1 MKQFSKFLTT
11 FFLIPSFS
19 FAAVLPQGGEFI
31 KGNGS
36 ITNQG
41 DALNISSSDL
51 NNVIKWNGF
60 DIGKGGTVNFDKNN
74 YLNLVKGS
82 KSTLIEGNIIGKGK
96 VFIVNPNGVTLAA
109 NSHVSAPTFGVSTAK
124 FNDKMIEDFTQ
135 QGVIE
140 LTGRGMGKVTAL
152 STINTNNLIIDG
164 GQIII
169 KAAENI
175 KNYTGNQ
182 RLQHLV
188 NGNEIK
194 LKSSTKR
201 IDIGANENIVTSP
214 DEINIAKDFNISKEE
229 GLIPHNWEISISS
242 TDDFLN
248 INKNLSAKYWLTNDI
263 DLKTL
268 NSPISKAN
276 PFKGTLDGAFNKI
289 TYQMD
294 IGEQY
299 GNGGSYFYKNLGLF
313 AELNNA
319 KISNISIEN
328 SAININE
335 KDNYAQNIGALAGII
350 NNSTLENIIVEN
362 FKVSFE
368 NPSYLNDTINVG
380 ALAGSIE
387 GNNKLSNSISSFTK
401 DTEILLS
408 KENLYLGSVFG
419 KASGSIETY
428 GLVSGN
434 LHNSD
439 FKISAIGKNNSTI
452 SIASTI
458 KEGIKNAEE
467 NSTNNDLMNN
477 AFVINQD
484 KTTAELSGFLIPYF
498 AEDYVIEYDGKNHTY
513 QDLASAPWFTADD
526 YITTNHPYIKNVGS
540 YDIDLSANRDKFY
553 FVSGNGQKSFSST
566 AKVTVTPKNLGEI
579 VIGDITLGQ
588 GADLNL
594 LPNEII
600 SNLNKLPF
608 CDGDSIDDL
617 NLVVKLNKSSEKP
630 NFYYI
635 TLEPKEGSSSNYT
648 YTIKSGT
655 LTTDFPITEPSEPDM
670 DIDPDFSV
678 TPQTPLVPA
687 KKHPNFKK
695 ALSDSRCDYCTK
707 RGENFKKKL
716 NKKGELKFDS
726 AVQGLNV
733 EKSRKEI
740 AEFKYF

>member
-1 MKQFSKFLTT
+1 MKQFSKFLTA

-109 NSHVSAPTFGVSTAK
+109 NSLVSVPTFGVSTAK

-175 KNYTGNQ
+175 KNYAGNQ

-201 IDIGANENIVTSP
+201 IDIGAKSQLNL
-214 DEINIAKDFNISKEE
+214 AKDFNLTQEDGLVDHSGQIAISTADEFK
-229 GLIPHNWEISISS
+229 
-242 TDDFLN
+242 N
-248 INKNLSAKYWLTNDI
+248 IANNYSENYWLTNSI
-263 DLKTL
+263 DLGT
-268 NSPISKAN
+268 ISEPNNFAN
-276 PFKGTLDGAFNKI
+276 PFRGKLDGAYNVLSFD
-289 TYQMD
+289 MD
-294 IGEQY
+294 VNYDQNLIQY
-299 GNGGSYFYKNLGLF
+299 PNLGLF
-313 AELNNA
+313 AELDNA
-319 KISNISIEN
+319 TVKNLKISDSSIYVSGNNIS
-328 SAININE
+328 
-335 KDNYAQNIGALAGII
+335 KNIGALAGII

-368 NPSYLNDTINVG
+368 NPSYLNDKINVG

-387 GNNKLSNSISSFTK
+387 GNNILSNIISSFTK

-434 LHNSD
+434 SHNSD

-452 SIASTI
+452 SIASTL

-526 YITTNHPYIKNVGS
+526 YITTNHPYIKNVGA

-553 FVSGNGQKSFSST
+553 FVSGNRQKSFSST

>member
-1 MKQFSKFLTT
+1 MKQFSKFLTA

-201 IDIGANENIVTSP
+201 IDIGAKSQLNL
-214 DEINIAKDFNISKEE
+214 AKDFNLTQEDGLVDHSGQIAISTADEFN
-229 GLIPHNWEISISS
+229 LIAN
-242 TDDFLN
+242 
-248 INKNLSAKYWLTNDI
+248 NLRGDYWLTNDI
-263 DLKTL
+263 DLGNINNTK
-268 NSPISKAN
+268 SFAN
-276 PFKGTLDGAFNKI
+276 AFEGNLDGAYNNLSYALTQNNSEKFNNI
-289 TYQMD
+289 
-294 IGEQY
+294 
-299 GNGGSYFYKNLGLF
+299 GLF
-313 AELNNA
+313 ASLDNA
-319 KISNISIEN
+319 TVKNLKISDSSIYVSGNNIS
-328 SAININE
+328 
-335 KDNYAQNIGALAGII
+335 KNIGALAGII

>member
-109 NSHVSAPTFGVSTAK
+109 NSHVSVPTFGVSTAK

-175 KNYTGNQ
+175 KNYAGNQ

-201 IDIGANENIVTSP
+201 IDIGAKSQLNL
-214 DEINIAKDFNISKEE
+214 AKDFNLTQEDGLVDHSGQIAISTADEFN
-229 GLIPHNWEISISS
+229 LIAN
-242 TDDFLN
+242 
-248 INKNLSAKYWLTNDI
+248 NLRGDYWLTNDI
-263 DLKTL
+263 DLGNINNTK
-268 NSPISKAN
+268 SFAN
-276 PFKGTLDGAFNKI
+276 AFEGNLDGAYNNLSYALTQNNSEKFNNI
-289 TYQMD
+289 
-294 IGEQY
+294 
-299 GNGGSYFYKNLGLF
+299 GLF
-313 AELNNA
+313 ASLDNA
-319 KISNISIEN
+319 TVKNLKISDSSIYVSGNNIS
-328 SAININE
+328 
-335 KDNYAQNIGALAGII
+335 KNIGALAGII

-387 GNNKLSNSISSFTK
+387 GNNKLSNIISSFTK

-434 LHNSD
+434 SHNSD

-513 QDLASAPWFTADD
+513 QDLASTPWFTADD

-540 YDIDLSANRDKFY
+540 YDIDLSANWDKFY
-553 FVSGNGQKSFSST
+553 FLSGNGQKSFSST

-648 YTIKSGT
+648 YTIKSGS

-670 DIDPDFSV
+670 NIDPDFSV

>member
-109 NSHVSAPTFGVSTAK
+109 NSNVSVPTFGVSTAK

-175 KNYTGNQ
+175 KNYAGNQ

-201 IDIGANENIVTSP
+201 IDIGAKSQLNL
-214 DEINIAKDFNISKEE
+214 AKDFNLTQEDGLVDHSGQIAISTADEFKKIFED
-229 GLIPHNWEISISS
+229 LDSN
-242 TDDFLN
+242 
-248 INKNLSAKYWLTNDI
+248 YWLTNDI
-263 DLKTL
+263 KIE
-268 NSPISKAN
+268 NIENPISAAN
-276 PFKGTLDGAFNKI
+276 QFEGFLDGAFNSLSYNI
-289 TYQMD
+289 SYNYD
-294 IGEQY
+294 LNSFQY
-299 GNGGSYFYKNLGLF
+299 PNLGLF
-313 AELNNA
+313 AELDNA
-319 KISNISIEN
+319 TVKNLKISDSSIYVSGNNIS
-328 SAININE
+328 
-335 KDNYAQNIGALAGII
+335 KNIGALAGII

-387 GNNKLSNSISSFTK
+387 GNNKLSNIISSFTK

-434 LHNSD
+434 SHNSD

-553 FVSGNGQKSFSST
+553 FLSGNGQKSFSST

-648 YTIKSGT
+648 YTIKRGT

>member
-1 MKQFSKFLTT
+1 MKNLNKFILA
-11 FFLIPSFS
+11 FLLIPSFS
-19 FAAVLPQGGEFI
+19 FAATLPHGGEFI

-36 ITNQG
+36 IANQ
-41 DALNISSSDL
+41 DNTLNISSQDL

-60 DIGKGGTVNFDKNN
+60 DIGKGGNVNFDKNN
-74 YLNLVKGS
+74 YLNLVKSS
-82 KSTLIEGNIIGKGK
+82 KSTLIEGNLSGGGK
-96 VFIVNPNGVTLAA
+96 VFIVNPNGVTLA
-109 NSHVSAPTFGVSTAK
+109 SGSTVSVPTFGVSTAK
-124 FNDKMIEDFTQ
+124 FNDKMIENFTQ
-135 QGVIE
+135 NGVIE
-140 LTGRGMGKVTAL
+140 ITGKGMGKVTAL

-169 KAAENI
+169 KAAEDI
-175 KNYTGNQ
+175 KNFAGSQ

-201 IDIGANENIVTSP
+201 IDIGAKTKLNLE
-214 DEINIAKDFNISKEE
+214 KDFNLSKEE
-229 GLIPHNWEISISS
+229 GLIDHSGEIAIS
-242 TDDFLN
+242 TADEF
-248 INKNLSAKYWLTNDI
+248 NLIANNLRGDYWLTNNI
-263 DLKTL
+263 DLGNINNTK
-268 NSPISKAN
+268 SFAN
-276 PFKGTLDGAFNKI
+276 AFEGKLDGAYNKLSYTLTQNNSEKFNNI
-289 TYQMD
+289 
-294 IGEQY
+294 
-299 GNGGSYFYKNLGLF
+299 GLF
-313 AELNNA
+313 ASLNNA
-319 KISNISIEN
+319 TVKNLKISDSSIHVSGNNISKN
-328 SAININE
+328 V
-335 KDNYAQNIGALAGII
+335 GALAGII
-350 NNSTLENIIVEN
+350 NNSTLENISVEN

-368 NPSYLNDTINVG
+368 NPSYLNNTINVE
-380 ALAGSIE
+380 ALAGSAE
-387 GNNKLSNSISSFTK
+387 GSNKFSNIISSFAK
-401 DTEILLS
+401 DTELLLN
-408 KENLYLGSVFG
+408 KENLYLGSVLG
-419 KASGSIETY
+419 SASGSIDTY

-434 LHNSD
+434 SHNSD

-513 QDLASAPWFTADD
+513 QDLASTPWFTADD

-588 GADLNL
+588 GADLNF

-617 NLVVKLNKSSEKP
+617 NLVVKLNKSSEKS

-655 LTTDFPITEPSEPDM
+655 LSTDFPITDPIDPDM
-670 DIDPDFSV
+670 NIDPDFSV
-678 TPQTPLVPA
+678 VTQTPLEPA
-687 KKHPNFKK
+687 KRHPNFKK

-707 RGENFKKKL
+707 RGEIFKKNL
-716 NKKGELKFDS
+716 NKKGELKFDN

-740 AEFKYF
+740 AEFKDF

>member
-109 NSHVSAPTFGVSTAK
+109 NSHVSVPTFGVSTAK

-175 KNYTGNQ
+175 KNYAGNQ

-201 IDIGANENIVTSP
+201 IDIGAKSQLNL
-214 DEINIAKDFNISKEE
+214 AKDFNLTQEDGLVDHSGQIAISTADEFKKIFED
-229 GLIPHNWEISISS
+229 LDSN
-242 TDDFLN
+242 
-248 INKNLSAKYWLTNDI
+248 YWLTNDI
-263 DLKTL
+263 KIE
-268 NSPISKAN
+268 NIENPISAAN
-276 PFKGTLDGAFNKI
+276 QFEGFLDGAFNSLSYNI
-289 TYQMD
+289 SYNYD
-294 IGEQY
+294 LNSFQY
-299 GNGGSYFYKNLGLF
+299 PNLGLF
-313 AELNNA
+313 AELDNA
-319 KISNISIEN
+319 TVKNLKISDSSIYVSGNNIS
-328 SAININE
+328 
-335 KDNYAQNIGALAGII
+335 KNIGALAGII

-387 GNNKLSNSISSFTK
+387 GNNKLSNIISSFTK

-434 LHNSD
+434 SHNSD

-513 QDLASAPWFTADD
+513 QDLASTPWFTADD

-553 FVSGNGQKSFSST
+553 FLSGNGQKSFSST

-648 YTIKSGT
+648 YTIKSGS

-670 DIDPDFSV
+670 NIDPDFSV

>member
-1 MKQFSKFLTT
+1 MKQFSKFLTA

-19 FAAVLPQGGEFI
+19 FAAVLQQGGEFI

-51 NNVIKWNGF
+51 NNVIKWDGF

-109 NSHVSAPTFGVSTAK
+109 NSHVSVPTFGVSTAK

-175 KNYTGNQ
+175 KNYAGNQ

-201 IDIGANENIVTSP
+201 IDIGAKSQLNL
-214 DEINIAKDFNISKEE
+214 AKDFNLTQEDGLVDHSGQIAISTADEFKKIFED
-229 GLIPHNWEISISS
+229 LDSN
-242 TDDFLN
+242 
-248 INKNLSAKYWLTNDI
+248 YWLTNDI
-263 DLKTL
+263 KIE
-268 NSPISKAN
+268 NIENPISAAN
-276 PFKGTLDGAFNKI
+276 QFEGFLDGAFNSLSYNI
-289 TYQMD
+289 SYNYD
-294 IGEQY
+294 LNSFQY
-299 GNGGSYFYKNLGLF
+299 PNLGLF
-313 AELNNA
+313 AELDNA
-319 KISNISIEN
+319 TVKNLKISDSSIYVSGNNIS
-328 SAININE
+328 
-335 KDNYAQNIGALAGII
+335 KNIGALAGII

-387 GNNKLSNSISSFTK
+387 GNNKLSNIISSFTK

-434 LHNSD
+434 SHNSD

-540 YDIDLSANRDKFY
+540 HDIDLSANRHKFY
-553 FVSGNGQKSFSST
+553 FLSVNWQKSFSST

>member
-109 NSHVSAPTFGVSTAK
+109 NSHVSVPTFGVSTAK

-175 KNYTGNQ
+175 KNYAGNQ

-201 IDIGANENIVTSP
+201 IDIGAKSQLNL
-214 DEINIAKDFNISKEE
+214 AKDFNLTQEDGLVDHSGQIAISTADEFN
-229 GLIPHNWEISISS
+229 LIAN
-242 TDDFLN
+242 
-248 INKNLSAKYWLTNDI
+248 NLRGDYWLTNDI
-263 DLKTL
+263 DLGNINNTK
-268 NSPISKAN
+268 SFAN
-276 PFKGTLDGAFNKI
+276 AFEGNLDGAYNNLSYALTQNNSEKFNNI
-289 TYQMD
+289 
-294 IGEQY
+294 
-299 GNGGSYFYKNLGLF
+299 GLF
-313 AELNNA
+313 ASLDNA
-319 KISNISIEN
+319 TVKNLKISDSSIYVSGNNIS
-328 SAININE
+328 
-335 KDNYAQNIGALAGII
+335 KNIGALAGII

-387 GNNKLSNSISSFTK
+387 GNNKLSNIISSFTK

-434 LHNSD
+434 SHNSD

-498 AEDYVIEYDGKNHTY
+498 AEDYVIEYDGKSHTY
-513 QDLASAPWFTADD
+513 QDLASTPWFTASD

-553 FVSGNGQKSFSST
+553 FISGNGQKSFSST

-588 GADLNL
+588 GADLNF

>member
-109 NSHVSAPTFGVSTAK
+109 NSHVSVPTFGVSTAK

-175 KNYTGNQ
+175 KNYAGNQ

-201 IDIGANENIVTSP
+201 IDIGAKSQLNL
-214 DEINIAKDFNISKEE
+214 AKDFNLTQEDGLVDHSGQIAISTADEFN
-229 GLIPHNWEISISS
+229 LIAN
-242 TDDFLN
+242 
-248 INKNLSAKYWLTNDI
+248 NLRGDYWLTNDI
-263 DLKTL
+263 DLGNINNTK
-268 NSPISKAN
+268 SFAN
-276 PFKGTLDGAFNKI
+276 AFEGNLDGAYNNLSYALTQNNSEKFNNI
-289 TYQMD
+289 
-294 IGEQY
+294 
-299 GNGGSYFYKNLGLF
+299 GLF
-313 AELNNA
+313 ASLDNA
-319 KISNISIEN
+319 TVKNLKISDSSIYVSGNNIS
-328 SAININE
+328 
-335 KDNYAQNIGALAGII
+335 KNIGALAGII

-387 GNNKLSNSISSFTK
+387 GNNKLSNIISSFTK
-401 DTEILLS
+401 DTEILLN

-434 LHNSD
+434 SHNSD

-498 AEDYVIEYDGKNHTY
+498 AEDYVIEYDGKSHTY
-513 QDLASAPWFTADD
+513 QDLASTPWFTASD

-553 FVSGNGQKSFSST
+553 FISGNGQKSFSST

-588 GADLNL
+588 GADLNF

-648 YTIKSGT
+648 YTIKSGS

-670 DIDPDFSV
+670 NIDPDFSV

>member
-109 NSHVSAPTFGVSTAK
+109 NSNVSVPTFGVSTAK

-175 KNYTGNQ
+175 KNYAGNQ

-201 IDIGANENIVTSP
+201 IDIGAKSQLNL
-214 DEINIAKDFNISKEE
+214 AKDFNLTQEDGLVDHSGQIAISTADEFKKIFED
-229 GLIPHNWEISISS
+229 LDSN
-242 TDDFLN
+242 
-248 INKNLSAKYWLTNDI
+248 YWLTNDI
-263 DLKTL
+263 KIE
-268 NSPISKAN
+268 NIENPISAAN
-276 PFKGTLDGAFNKI
+276 QFEGFLDGAFNSLSYNI
-289 TYQMD
+289 SYNYD
-294 IGEQY
+294 LNSFQY
-299 GNGGSYFYKNLGLF
+299 PNLGLF
-313 AELNNA
+313 AELDNA
-319 KISNISIEN
+319 TVKNLKISDSSIYVSGNNIS
-328 SAININE
+328 
-335 KDNYAQNIGALAGII
+335 KNIGALAGII

-387 GNNKLSNSISSFTK
+387 GNNKLSNIISSFTK

-434 LHNSD
+434 SHNSD

-513 QDLASAPWFTADD
+513 QDLASTTWFTADD

-648 YTIKSGT
+648 YTIKSGS

-670 DIDPDFSV
+670 NIDPDFSV

>member
-109 NSHVSAPTFGVSTAK
+109 NSQVSVPTFGVSTAK

-175 KNYTGNQ
+175 KNYAGNQ

-201 IDIGANENIVTSP
+201 IDIGAKSQLNL
-214 DEINIAKDFNISKEE
+214 AKDFNLTQEDGLVDHSGQIAISTADEFN
-229 GLIPHNWEISISS
+229 LIAN
-242 TDDFLN
+242 
-248 INKNLSAKYWLTNDI
+248 NLRGDYWLTNDI
-263 DLKTL
+263 DLGNINNTK
-268 NSPISKAN
+268 SFAN
-276 PFKGTLDGAFNKI
+276 AFEGNLDGAYNNLSYALTQNNSEKFNNI
-289 TYQMD
+289 
-294 IGEQY
+294 
-299 GNGGSYFYKNLGLF
+299 GLF
-313 AELNNA
+313 ASLDNA
-319 KISNISIEN
+319 TVKNLKISDSSIYVSGNNIS
-328 SAININE
+328 
-335 KDNYAQNIGALAGII
+335 KNIGALAGII

-387 GNNKLSNSISSFTK
+387 GNNKLSNIISSFTK

-434 LHNSD
+434 SHNSD

-513 QDLASAPWFTADD
+513 QDLSSAPWFTADD

-553 FVSGNGQKSFSST
+553 FVNGNGQKSFSST

>member
-1 MKQFSKFLTT
+1 MKQFSKFLTA

-175 KNYTGNQ
+175 KNYAGNQ

-201 IDIGANENIVTSP
+201 IDIGAKSQLNL
-214 DEINIAKDFNISKEE
+214 AKDFNLTQEDGLVDHSGQIAISTADEFN
-229 GLIPHNWEISISS
+229 LIAN
-242 TDDFLN
+242 
-248 INKNLSAKYWLTNDI
+248 NLRGDYWLTNDI
-263 DLKTL
+263 DLGNINNTK
-268 NSPISKAN
+268 SFAN
-276 PFKGTLDGAFNKI
+276 AFEGNLDGAYNNLSYALTQNNSEKFNNI
-289 TYQMD
+289 
-294 IGEQY
+294 
-299 GNGGSYFYKNLGLF
+299 GLF
-313 AELNNA
+313 ASLDNA
-319 KISNISIEN
+319 TVKNLKISDSSIYVSGNNIS
-328 SAININE
+328 
-335 KDNYAQNIGALAGII
+335 KNIGALAGII
-350 NNSTLENIIVEN
+350 NNSTIENIIIEN

-387 GNNKLSNSISSFTK
+387 GNNKLSNIISSFTK

-434 LHNSD
+434 SHNSD
-439 FKISAIGKNNSTI
+439 LKISAIGKNNSTI

-553 FVSGNGQKSFSST
+553 FVSGKGQKSFSST

-579 VIGDITLGQ
+579 VIGDITLEQ

>member
-1 MKQFSKFLTT
+1 MKQFSKFLTA

-135 QGVIE
+135 QGVIK

-175 KNYTGNQ
+175 KNYAGNQ

-201 IDIGANENIVTSP
+201 IDIGAKSQLNL
-214 DEINIAKDFNISKEE
+214 AKDFNLTQEDGLVDHSGQIAISTADEFN
-229 GLIPHNWEISISS
+229 LIAN
-242 TDDFLN
+242 
-248 INKNLSAKYWLTNDI
+248 NLRGDYWLTNDI
-263 DLKTL
+263 DLGNINNTK
-268 NSPISKAN
+268 SFAN
-276 PFKGTLDGAFNKI
+276 AFEGNLDGAYNNLSYALTQNNSEKFNNI
-289 TYQMD
+289 
-294 IGEQY
+294 
-299 GNGGSYFYKNLGLF
+299 GLF
-313 AELNNA
+313 ASLDNA
-319 KISNISIEN
+319 TVKNLKISDSSIYVSGNNIS
-328 SAININE
+328 
-335 KDNYAQNIGALAGII
+335 KNIGALAGII
-350 NNSTLENIIVEN
+350 NNSTIENIIIEN

-387 GNNKLSNSISSFTK
+387 GNNKLSNIISSFTK

-434 LHNSD
+434 SHNSD
-439 FKISAIGKNNSTI
+439 LKISAIGKNNSTI

-553 FVSGNGQKSFSST
+553 FVSGKGQKSFSST

-579 VIGDITLGQ
+579 VIGDITLEQ

>member
-51 NNVIKWNGF
+51 NNVIKWDGF

-109 NSHVSAPTFGVSTAK
+109 NSHVSVPTFGVSTAK

-175 KNYTGNQ
+175 KNYAGNQ

-201 IDIGANENIVTSP
+201 IDIGAKSQLNL
-214 DEINIAKDFNISKEE
+214 AKDFNLTQEDGLVDHSGQIAISTADEFKKIFED
-229 GLIPHNWEISISS
+229 LDSN
-242 TDDFLN
+242 
-248 INKNLSAKYWLTNDI
+248 YWLTNDI
-263 DLKTL
+263 KIE
-268 NSPISKAN
+268 NIENPISAAN
-276 PFKGTLDGAFNKI
+276 QFEGFLDGAFNSLSYNI
-289 TYQMD
+289 SYNYD
-294 IGEQY
+294 LNSFQY
-299 GNGGSYFYKNLGLF
+299 PNLGLF
-313 AELNNA
+313 AELDNA
-319 KISNISIEN
+319 TVKNLKISDSSIYVSGNNIS
-328 SAININE
+328 
-335 KDNYAQNIGALAGII
+335 KNIGALAGII

>member
-1 MKQFSKFLTT
+1 M
-11 FFLIPSFS
+11 
-19 FAAVLPQGGEFI
+19 
-31 KGNGS
+31 
-36 ITNQG
+36 
-41 DALNISSSDL
+41 
-51 NNVIKWNGF
+51 
-60 DIGKGGTVNFDKNN
+60 
-74 YLNLVKGS
+74 
-82 KSTLIEGNIIGKGK
+82 
-96 VFIVNPNGVTLAA
+96 TLAA
-109 NSHVSAPTFGVSTAK
+109 NSHVSVPTFGVSTAK

-175 KNYTGNQ
+175 KNYAGNQ

-201 IDIGANENIVTSP
+201 IDIGAKSQLNL
-214 DEINIAKDFNISKEE
+214 AKDFNLTQEDGLVDHSGQIAISTADEFKKIFED
-229 GLIPHNWEISISS
+229 LDSN
-242 TDDFLN
+242 
-248 INKNLSAKYWLTNDI
+248 YWLTNDI
-263 DLKTL
+263 KIE
-268 NSPISKAN
+268 NIENPISAAN
-276 PFKGTLDGAFNKI
+276 QFEGFLDGAFNSLSYNI
-289 TYQMD
+289 SYNYD
-294 IGEQY
+294 LNSFQY
-299 GNGGSYFYKNLGLF
+299 PNLGLF
-313 AELNNA
+313 AELDNA
-319 KISNISIEN
+319 TVKNLKISDSSIYVSGNNIS
-328 SAININE
+328 
-335 KDNYAQNIGALAGII
+335 KNIGALAGII

-513 QDLASAPWFTADD
+513 QDLASAPWFIADD

-579 VIGDITLGQ
+579 VIGDITLEQ

>member
-1 MKQFSKFLTT
+1 M
-11 FFLIPSFS
+11 
-19 FAAVLPQGGEFI
+19 
-31 KGNGS
+31 
-36 ITNQG
+36 
-41 DALNISSSDL
+41 
-51 NNVIKWNGF
+51 
-60 DIGKGGTVNFDKNN
+60 
-74 YLNLVKGS
+74 
-82 KSTLIEGNIIGKGK
+82 IEGNIIGKGK

-201 IDIGANENIVTSP
+201 IDIGAKSQLNL
-214 DEINIAKDFNISKEE
+214 AKDFNLTQEDGLVDHSGQIAISTADEFN
-229 GLIPHNWEISISS
+229 LIAN
-242 TDDFLN
+242 
-248 INKNLSAKYWLTNDI
+248 NLRGDYWLTNDI
-263 DLKTL
+263 DLGNINNTK
-268 NSPISKAN
+268 SFAN
-276 PFKGTLDGAFNKI
+276 AFEGNLDGAYNNLSYALTQNNSEKFNNI
-289 TYQMD
+289 
-294 IGEQY
+294 
-299 GNGGSYFYKNLGLF
+299 GLF
-313 AELNNA
+313 ASLDNA
-319 KISNISIEN
+319 TVKNLKISDSSIYVSGNNIS
-328 SAININE
+328 
-335 KDNYAQNIGALAGII
+335 KNIGALAGII

-452 SIASTI
+452 YIASTL

>member
-1 MKQFSKFLTT
+1 MKQFSKFLTA

-51 NNVIKWNGF
+51 NNVIKWDGF

-109 NSHVSAPTFGVSTAK
+109 NSHVSVPTFGVSTAK

-175 KNYTGNQ
+175 KNYAGNQ

-201 IDIGANENIVTSP
+201 IDIGAKSQLNL
-214 DEINIAKDFNISKEE
+214 AKDFNLTQEDGLVDHSGQIAISTADEFKKIFED
-229 GLIPHNWEISISS
+229 LDSN
-242 TDDFLN
+242 
-248 INKNLSAKYWLTNDI
+248 YWLTNDI
-263 DLKTL
+263 KIE
-268 NSPISKAN
+268 NIENPISAAN
-276 PFKGTLDGAFNKI
+276 QFEGFLDGAFNSLSYNI
-289 TYQMD
+289 SYNYD
-294 IGEQY
+294 LNSFQY
-299 GNGGSYFYKNLGLF
+299 PNLGLF
-313 AELNNA
+313 AELDNA
-319 KISNISIEN
+319 TVKNLKISDSSIYVSGNNIS
-328 SAININE
+328 
-335 KDNYAQNIGALAGII
+335 KNIGALAGII

-387 GNNKLSNSISSFTK
+387 GNNKLSNIISSFTK

-419 KASGSIETY
+419 KSSGSIETY

-434 LHNSD
+434 SHNSD

-553 FVSGNGQKSFSST
+553 FLSGNGQKSFSST

>member
-1 MKQFSKFLTT
+1 MKQFSKFLIT

-51 NNVIKWNGF
+51 NNVIKWDGF

-201 IDIGANENIVTSP
+201 IDIGAKSQLNL
-214 DEINIAKDFNISKEE
+214 AKDFNLTQEDGLVDHSGQIAISTADEFN
-229 GLIPHNWEISISS
+229 LIAN
-242 TDDFLN
+242 
-248 INKNLSAKYWLTNDI
+248 NLRGDYWLTNDI
-263 DLKTL
+263 DLGNINNTK
-268 NSPISKAN
+268 SFAN
-276 PFKGTLDGAFNKI
+276 AFEGNLDGAYNNLSYALTQNNSEKFNNI
-289 TYQMD
+289 
-294 IGEQY
+294 
-299 GNGGSYFYKNLGLF
+299 GLF
-313 AELNNA
+313 ASLDNA
-319 KISNISIEN
+319 TVKNLKISDSSIYVSGNNIS
-328 SAININE
+328 
-335 KDNYAQNIGALAGII
+335 KNIGALAGII

-452 SIASTI
+452 YIASTL

-695 ALSDSRCDYCTK
+695 ALSDNRCDYCTK

>member
-82 KSTLIEGNIIGKGK
+82 KSTLIEGNIMGKGK

-109 NSHVSAPTFGVSTAK
+109 NSHVSVPTFGVSTAK

-175 KNYTGNQ
+175 KNYAGNQ

-201 IDIGANENIVTSP
+201 IDIGAKSQLNL
-214 DEINIAKDFNISKEE
+214 AKDFNLTQEDGLVDHSGQIAISTADEFK
-229 GLIPHNWEISISS
+229 
-242 TDDFLN
+242 N
-248 INKNLSAKYWLTNDI
+248 IANNYSENYWLTNSI
-263 DLKTL
+263 DLGT
-268 NSPISKAN
+268 ISEPNNFAN
-276 PFKGTLDGAFNKI
+276 PFRGKLDGAYNVLSFD
-289 TYQMD
+289 MD
-294 IGEQY
+294 VNYDQNLIQY
-299 GNGGSYFYKNLGLF
+299 PNLGLF
-313 AELNNA
+313 AELDNA
-319 KISNISIEN
+319 TVKNLKISDSSIYVSGNNISKN
-328 SAININE
+328 V
-335 KDNYAQNIGALAGII
+335 GALAGII
-350 NNSTLENIIVEN
+350 NNSTLENISVEN

-368 NPSYLNDTINVG
+368 NPSYLNNTINVG
-380 ALAGSIE
+380 ALAGSAE
-387 GNNKLSNSISSFTK
+387 GSNKFTNIISSFAK
-401 DTEILLS
+401 DTELLLN
-408 KENLYLGSVFG
+408 KENLYLGSVLG
-419 KASGSIETY
+419 SASGSIETY

-434 LHNSD
+434 SYNSD
-439 FKISAIGKNNSTI
+439 LKIAAIGKNNSDT

-458 KEGIKNAEE
+458 SEGIKNTEE
-467 NSTNNDLMNN
+467 KSTDKDIMLD
-477 AFVINQD
+477 AFVINKD
-484 KTTAELSGFLIPYF
+484 KSSAELSGFLTPYF
-498 AEDYVIEYDGKNHTY
+498 VEDYVIEYDGKNHTY
-513 QDLASAPWFTADD
+513 QDLTSAPGFNAGN
-526 YITTNHPYIKNVGS
+526 YIEANHSNIKNVGS
-540 YDIDLSANRDKFY
+540 YDIDLSADTDKFY
-553 FVSGNGQKSFSST
+553 FISDNGQKSFTAT
-566 AKVTVTPKNLGEI
+566 AKVTVTPKDLGEI

-588 GADLNL
+588 GADFNL
-594 LPNEII
+594 SPGEII
-600 SNLNKLPF
+600 SNLDKLPL
-608 CDGDSIDDL
+608 CEGDSIDDL
-617 NLVVKLNKSSEKP
+617 NLGVKITKSPEKP

-648 YTIKSGT
+648 YTIKGGT
-655 LTTDFPITEPSEPDM
+655 LTTDFPITDPIDPDT

-678 TPQTPLVPA
+678 VTQTPLEPA
-687 KKHPNFKK
+687 KRHPNFKK

-707 RGENFKKKL
+707 RGEIFKKNL
-716 NKKGELKFDS
+716 NKKGELKFDN

-740 AEFKYF
+740 AEFKDF

>member
-1 MKQFSKFLTT
+1 MKQFSKFLTA

-51 NNVIKWNGF
+51 NNVIKWDGF

-109 NSHVSAPTFGVSTAK
+109 NSHVSVPTFGVSTAK

-175 KNYTGNQ
+175 KNYAGNQ

-201 IDIGANENIVTSP
+201 IDIGAKSQLNL
-214 DEINIAKDFNISKEE
+214 AKDFNLTQEDGLVDHSGQIAISTADEFKKIFED
-229 GLIPHNWEISISS
+229 LDSN
-242 TDDFLN
+242 
-248 INKNLSAKYWLTNDI
+248 YWLTNDI
-263 DLKTL
+263 KIE
-268 NSPISKAN
+268 NIENPISAAN
-276 PFKGTLDGAFNKI
+276 QFEGFLDGAFNSLSYNI
-289 TYQMD
+289 SYNYD
-294 IGEQY
+294 LNSFQY
-299 GNGGSYFYKNLGLF
+299 PNLGLF
-313 AELNNA
+313 AELDNA
-319 KISNISIEN
+319 TVKNLKISDSSIYVSGNNIS
-328 SAININE
+328 
-335 KDNYAQNIGALAGII
+335 KNIGALAGII

-513 QDLASAPWFTADD
+513 QDLASAPWFIADD

-579 VIGDITLGQ
+579 VIGDITLEQ

>member
-109 NSHVSAPTFGVSTAK
+109 NSNVSVPTFGVSTAK

-175 KNYTGNQ
+175 KNYAGNQ

-201 IDIGANENIVTSP
+201 IDIGAKSQLNL
-214 DEINIAKDFNISKEE
+214 AKDFNLTQEDGLVDHSGQIAISTADEFKKIFED
-229 GLIPHNWEISISS
+229 LDSN
-242 TDDFLN
+242 
-248 INKNLSAKYWLTNDI
+248 YWLTNDI
-263 DLKTL
+263 KIE
-268 NSPISKAN
+268 NIENPISAAN
-276 PFKGTLDGAFNKI
+276 QFEGFLDGAFNSLSYNI
-289 TYQMD
+289 SYNYD
-294 IGEQY
+294 LNSFQY
-299 GNGGSYFYKNLGLF
+299 PNLGLF
-313 AELNNA
+313 AELDNA
-319 KISNISIEN
+319 TVKNLKISDSSIYVSGNNIS
-328 SAININE
+328 
-335 KDNYAQNIGALAGII
+335 KNIGALAGII

-387 GNNKLSNSISSFTK
+387 GNNKLSNIISSFTK

-434 LHNSD
+434 SHNSD

-513 QDLASAPWFTADD
+513 QDLASTPWFTADD

-553 FVSGNGQKSFSST
+553 FLSGNGQKSFSST

-648 YTIKSGT
+648 YTIKSGS

-670 DIDPDFSV
+670 NIDPDFSV

>member
-1 MKQFSKFLTT
+1 MKQFSKFLTA

-175 KNYTGNQ
+175 KNYAGNQ

-201 IDIGANENIVTSP
+201 IDIGAKSQLNL
-214 DEINIAKDFNISKEE
+214 AKDFNLTQEDGLVDHSGQIAISTADEFN
-229 GLIPHNWEISISS
+229 LIAN
-242 TDDFLN
+242 
-248 INKNLSAKYWLTNDI
+248 NLRGDYWLTNDI
-263 DLKTL
+263 DLGNINNTK
-268 NSPISKAN
+268 SFAN
-276 PFKGTLDGAFNKI
+276 AFEGNLDGAYNNLSYALTQNNSEKFNNI
-289 TYQMD
+289 
-294 IGEQY
+294 
-299 GNGGSYFYKNLGLF
+299 GLF
-313 AELNNA
+313 ASLDNA
-319 KISNISIEN
+319 TVKNLKISDSSIYVSGNNISK
-328 SAININE
+328 S
-335 KDNYAQNIGALAGII
+335 IGALAGII
-350 NNSTLENIIVEN
+350 NNSTIENIIIEN

-387 GNNKLSNSISSFTK
+387 GNNKLSNIISSFTK

-434 LHNSD
+434 SHNSD
-439 FKISAIGKNNSTI
+439 LKISAIGKNNSTI

-553 FVSGNGQKSFSST
+553 FVSGKGQKSFSST

-579 VIGDITLGQ
+579 VIGDITLEQ

>member
-109 NSHVSAPTFGVSTAK
+109 NSHVSVPTFGVSTAK

-175 KNYTGNQ
+175 KNYAGNQ

-201 IDIGANENIVTSP
+201 IDIGAKSQLNL
-214 DEINIAKDFNISKEE
+214 AKDFNLTQEDGLVDHSGQIAISTADEFKKIFED
-229 GLIPHNWEISISS
+229 LDSN
-242 TDDFLN
+242 
-248 INKNLSAKYWLTNDI
+248 YWLTNDI
-263 DLKTL
+263 KIE
-268 NSPISKAN
+268 NIENPISAAN
-276 PFKGTLDGAFNKI
+276 QFEGFLDGAFNSLSYNI
-289 TYQMD
+289 SYNYD
-294 IGEQY
+294 LNSFQY
-299 GNGGSYFYKNLGLF
+299 PNLGLF
-313 AELNNA
+313 AELDNA
-319 KISNISIEN
+319 TVKNLKISDSSIYVSGNNIS
-328 SAININE
+328 
-335 KDNYAQNIGALAGII
+335 KNIGALAGII

-387 GNNKLSNSISSFTK
+387 GNNKLSNIISSFTK

-434 LHNSD
+434 SHNSD

-513 QDLASAPWFTADD
+513 QDLASTTWFTADD

-553 FVSGNGQKSFSST
+553 FLSGNGQKSFSST

-648 YTIKSGT
+648 YTIKSGS

-670 DIDPDFSV
+670 NIDPDFSV

>member
-109 NSHVSAPTFGVSTAK
+109 NSHVSVPTFGVSTAK

-175 KNYTGNQ
+175 KNYAGNQ

-188 NGNEIK
+188 NSNEIK

-201 IDIGANENIVTSP
+201 IDIGAKSQLNL
-214 DEINIAKDFNISKEE
+214 AKDFNLTQEDGLVDHSGQIAISTADEFN
-229 GLIPHNWEISISS
+229 LIAN
-242 TDDFLN
+242 
-248 INKNLSAKYWLTNDI
+248 NLRGDYWLTNDI
-263 DLKTL
+263 DLGNINNTK
-268 NSPISKAN
+268 SFAN
-276 PFKGTLDGAFNKI
+276 AFEGNLDGAYNNLSYALTQNNSEKFNNI
-289 TYQMD
+289 
-294 IGEQY
+294 
-299 GNGGSYFYKNLGLF
+299 GLF
-313 AELNNA
+313 ASLDNA
-319 KISNISIEN
+319 TVKNLKISDSSIYVSGNNIS
-328 SAININE
+328 
-335 KDNYAQNIGALAGII
+335 KNIGALAGII

-387 GNNKLSNSISSFTK
+387 GNNKLSNIISSFTK

-434 LHNSD
+434 SHNSD

-513 QDLASAPWFTADD
+513 QDLASTPWFTADD

-553 FVSGNGQKSFSST
+553 FLSGNGQKSFSST

-648 YTIKSGT
+648 YTIKSGS

-670 DIDPDFSV
+670 NIDPDFSV

>member
-109 NSHVSAPTFGVSTAK
+109 NSHVSVPTFGVSTAK

-175 KNYTGNQ
+175 KNYAGNQ

-201 IDIGANENIVTSP
+201 IDIGAKSQLNL
-214 DEINIAKDFNISKEE
+214 AKDFNLTQEDGLVDHSGQIAISTADEFKKIFED
-229 GLIPHNWEISISS
+229 LDSN
-242 TDDFLN
+242 
-248 INKNLSAKYWLTNDI
+248 YWLTNDI
-263 DLKTL
+263 KIE
-268 NSPISKAN
+268 NIENPISAAN
-276 PFKGTLDGAFNKI
+276 QFEGFLDGAFNSLSYNI
-289 TYQMD
+289 SYNYD
-294 IGEQY
+294 LNSFQY
-299 GNGGSYFYKNLGLF
+299 PNLGLF
-313 AELNNA
+313 AELDNA
-319 KISNISIEN
+319 TVKNLKISDSSIYVSGNNIS
-328 SAININE
+328 
-335 KDNYAQNIGALAGII
+335 KNIGALAGII

-387 GNNKLSNSISSFTK
+387 GNNKLSNIISSFTK

-419 KASGSIETY
+419 KSSGSIETY

-434 LHNSD
+434 SHNSD

-513 QDLASAPWFTADD
+513 QDLASTPWFTADD

-553 FVSGNGQKSFSST
+553 FLSGNGQKSFSST

-648 YTIKSGT
+648 YTIKSGS

-670 DIDPDFSV
+670 NIDPDFSV